1 MSAVK
6 APSKTDRNERARN
19 LAHILSV
26 TLDKIPGLREAI
38 PRLQQ
43 LEASLRERGM
53 VALNDAPL
61 PGVDQIRTQ
70 IARLAPQENPAMI
83 DARALL
89 LGSLDRRARSRRGN
103 GPTIVNQDGVFAGEA
118 TLSEFMEELE
128 SNSPNQPTSP

>member
-1 MSAVK
+1 MSSVK
-6 APSKTDRNERARN
+6 APVKIDRNERARN
-19 LAHILSV
+19 LAHILTV

-38 PRLQQ
+38 PRLRQ
-43 LEASLRERGM
+43 LELALRERGM

-61 PGVDQIRTQ
+61 PGVEQIRMQ

-89 LGSLDRRARSRRGN
+89 LGSLDRRAKSRRN
-103 GPTIVNQDGVFAGEA
+103 NSPAIVDQDGVYAGEA

-128 SNSPNQPTSP
+128 GK